1 MLMVRVLPG
10 ASNKFRTGNKLI
22 PARDRA
28 RVARARATEHIHKWH
43 LMNNTTIIKPRSSGS
58 VMEIPSNAFS
68 SVDIAKA
75 AIKKLSDFLA
85 SKAGSHLVERR
96 VRRAMSLPSLP
107 SSIELKSECSLPT
120 TSGAI
125 DTVAYS
131 VTLSFTILPS
141 QSYSLK
147 PDTAGTE
154 SASPSRSYKRKHE
167 PFPEEDM
174 LPILH

>member
-1 MLMVRVLPG
+1 MAIRYDPFIYALNEADAMQHNWLNLFDSQEHAMIINPTSPPFNYGAQSKYPSMQNFHQEFWRQPHMLMVRVLPG

-28 RVARARATEHIHKWH
+28 RVRRARANEHIHKWH

-107 SSIELKSECSLPT
+107 SSIE
-120 TSGAI
+120 
-125 DTVAYS
+125 
-131 VTLSFTILPS
+131 
-141 QSYSLK
+141 
-147 PDTAGTE
+147 
-154 SASPSRSYKRKHE
+154 
-167 PFPEEDM
+167 
-174 LPILH
+174 